1 MSAKRGNKAAGP
13 AHPRTGSRRTTRSR
27 KAETHTPAKTPGEH
41 RIDES
46 VEESFPASDPPAHGI
61 DPERDPDETHA
72 RDAEPVESEREPD
85 DDEGGIGGEVRRPEH
100 EGENEDPLERGED

>member
-1 MSAKRGNKAAGP
+1 MTAKRGSKAADPEHTRPG
-13 AHPRTGSRRTTRSR
+13 TRRSTRAAKK
-27 KAETHTPAKTPGEH
+27 KAEHGPGSTEH

-61 DPERDPDETHA
+61 DPERDLDDETHA
-72 RDAEPVESEREPD
+72 KDTKPVEGEREPD

-100 EGENEDPLERGED
+100 EGENADPLERGED